1 MRSGAPTTKGS
12 SRSSAV
18 TIPATSSGST
28 TTSSP
33 ELSRLLFSV
42 RDAGE
47 LLAGV
52 LQLAGP
58 RAGPAESAGGL
69 AAHVGGRGAAG
80 EVDVLA
86 PVHPPRVG
94 PAVIAREVP
103 GQLPEEPVH
112 DLGLPA
118 VPPKRVEPV
127 AEPAGPAAGKIV
139 AVAGEPAVDAL
150 SLAVHAQRR
159 VQVIDV
165 ELGPLAVPPDL
176 IRR

>member
-1 MRSGAPTTKGS
+1 MRSGAPTTTGS

-28 TTSSP
+28 TTSSHN
-33 ELSRLLFSV
+33 LSV

-58 RAGPAESAGGL
+58 GAGPAESAGGL
-69 AAHVGGRGAAG
+69 AAHVGGRGTAG

-94 PAVIAREVP
+94 PAVVAWEVP

-112 DLGLPA
+112 DLCLPA
-118 VPPKRVEPV
+118 VPPQRVEPV
-127 AEPAGPAAGKIV
+127 AEPAGPPAGGIV
-139 AVAGEPAVDAL
+139 GVAGEPAVDAL
-150 SLAVHAQRR
+150 GLAIHAQRG
-159 VQVIDV
+159 VEVIDV
-165 ELGPLAVPPDL
+165 ELGPLAVAPDL

>member
-1 MRSGAPTTKGS
+1 MRSGAPTTTGS

-18 TIPATSSGST
+18 TIPATSSGPT
-28 TTSSP
+28 PTSSHN
-33 ELSRLLFSV
+33 LSV

-58 RAGPAESAGGL
+58 GAGPAESAGGL
-69 AAHVGGRGAAG
+69 AAHVGGRGTAG
-80 EVDVLA
+80 EVDGLA

-118 VPPKRVEPV
+118 VPPQRVEPV
-127 AEPAGPAAGKIV
+127 AEPAGPAAGEMV
-139 AVAGEPAVDAL
+139 PVAGGPAGDAPRL
-150 SLAVHAQRR
+150 GGPAPRR
-159 VQVIDV
+159 V
-165 ELGPLAVPPDL
+165 
-176 IRR
+176 

>member
-18 TIPATSSGST
+18 TIPGMSSGST
-28 TTSSP
+28 TTSSHK
-33 ELSRLLFSV
+33 LSRLPAAGISV
-42 RDAGE
+42 RDAGK
-47 LLAGV
+47 LLAGA

-58 RAGPAESAGGL
+58 LAGPAESAGGL

-86 PVHPPRVG
+86 PVHPTRVG

-112 DLGLPA
+112 DLGLSA
-118 VPPKRVEPV
+118 VPP
-127 AEPAGPAAGKIV
+127 
-139 AVAGEPAVDAL
+139 
-150 SLAVHAQRR
+150 
-159 VQVIDV
+159 
-165 ELGPLAVPPDL
+165 
-176 IRR
+176 

>member
-1 MRSGAPTTKGS
+1 AGAAPGD
-12 SRSSAV
+12 SRSAAR
-18 TIPATSSGST
+18 TDPGTRPALWIGHG
-28 TTSSP
+28 P
-33 ELSRLLFSV
+33 VARPGISV

-58 RAGPAESAGGL
+58 LAGPAESAGGL
-69 AAHVGGRGAAG
+69 AAHVGGRGAAR

-86 PVHPPRVG
+86 PVHRPRVG
-94 PAVIAREVP
+94 PAGVAGEVP

-112 DLGLPA
+112 DLGPPA
-118 VPPKRVEPV
+118 VPPERVEPV
-127 AEPAGPAAGKIV
+127 AEPAGPPAREIV
-139 AVAGEPAVDAL
+139 GVAGEPAVDAFG
-150 SLAVHAQRR
+150 LAVHAQRG

-165 ELGPLAVPPDL
+165 ELGPLAVAPDL